1 VTATLELQHLSFGYQ
16 APGDTLQDFSLSVE
30 AGELV
35 ALLGPSGCGKTTLLK
50 LICGLLPPEKGDIRV
65 RGRSLLGL
73 PPEKR
78 DITMVF
84 QQDQLFEHMTL
95 AENIGF
101 GLRMRGHKPA
111 HIAAEVTA
119 ILDQV
124 QLGGLETRKPRQL
137 SGGQRQRGAL
147 ARALV
152 TGPSV
157 MLLDEPLSALDASLR
172 DELRSLLLHLQRQRR
187 QTSLFVTHD
196 QEEALRLADRVAIVF
211 DGRLHMLAP
220 PRECVERP
228 LSRRIAEFMGTANF
242 IPAHLDGRMAQT
254 PLGPLQLDQ
263 PHPPGPACLCV
274 RPEALRL
281 GSGNNSF
288 EARVQAISYRGDH
301 LYCELLAGNLPL
313 EAKLPSDAQ
322 LKHGDRLQLH
332 MAPQALWR
340 LPETKG
346 DVQP

>member
-1 VTATLELQHLSFGYQ
+1 VTATLELQNLSFGYQ
-16 APGDTLQDFSLSVE
+16 MPGDTLRDFSLSVE

-50 LICGLLPPEKGDIRV
+50 LICGLLAPEQGDIRV
-65 RGRSLLGL
+65 RGRSLLGQ

-101 GLRMRGHKPA
+101 GLRMRGHKSVD
-111 HIAAEVTA
+111 ITKEVTT

-124 QLGGLETRKPRQL
+124 QLAGLETRKPRQL

-172 DELRSLLLHLQRQRR
+172 DELRSLLLRLQRQRR

-220 PRECVERP
+220 PRECIERP
-228 LSRRIAEFMGTANF
+228 LSRRIAEFMGTSNF
-242 IPAHLDGRMAQT
+242 IPAQINDRVAQT
-254 PLGPLQLDQ
+254 PLGALQLDQ
-263 PHPPGPACLCV
+263 PHPTGPACLCV

-281 GSGNNSF
+281 GPGSNSF

-301 LYCELLAGNLPL
+301 LYCELLAGDLPL

-322 LKHGDRLQLH
+322 LKHGDHWQLH
-332 MAPQALWR
+332 ISPQALWR
-340 LPETKG
+340 LPETEG

>member
-1 VTATLELQHLSFGYQ
+1 MTATLELQQLSFGYQ
-16 APGDTLQDFSLSVE
+16 APGDILRDFSLSVE

-50 LICGLLPPEKGDIRV
+50 LICGLLTPEQGDIHV
-65 RGRSLLGL
+65 RGQSLLGR

-111 HIAAEVTA
+111 NIAAQVAA

-124 QLGGLETRKPRQL
+124 QLAGLETRKPRQL

-172 DELRSLLLHLQRQRR
+172 DELRSLLLRLQRQRR

-220 PRECVERP
+220 PRDCVERP
-228 LSRRIAEFMGTANF
+228 LSRRIAEFMGTTNF
-242 IPAHLDGRMAQT
+242 IPAHLDGWVAQT
-254 PLGPLQLDQ
+254 PLGSLQLDQ
-263 PHPPGPACLCV
+263 SHPPGPASLCV

-281 GSGNNSF
+281 GPGSNAF
-288 EARVQAISYRGDH
+288 EAQLQAISYRGDH
-301 LYCELLAGNLPL
+301 LYCELLAGDLPL
-313 EAKLPSDAQ
+313 EAKLPSDAKLGQ
-322 LKHGDRLQLH
+322 GDRLQLH
-332 MAPQALWR
+332 LAPQALWR
-340 LPETKG
+340 LPQTDGEIK
-346 DVQP
+346 P

>member
-1 VTATLELQHLSFGYQ
+1 MTATLELQHLSFGYQ
-16 APGDTLQDFSLSVE
+16 MPGDTLRDFSLSVE

-50 LICGLLPPEKGDIRV
+50 LICGLLAPEQGDIRV
-65 RGRSLLGL
+65 RGHSLLGL

-78 DITMVF
+78 DIAMVF
-84 QQDQLFEHMTL
+84 QQDQLFEHMSL

-111 HIAAEVTA
+111 AIAAEVSA

-124 QLGGLETRKPRQL
+124 QLVGLETRKPRQL

-157 MLLDEPLSALDASLR
+157 MLLDEPLSALDAGLR
-172 DELRSLLLHLQRQRR
+172 DELRSLLLRLQRGRR

-211 DGRLHMLAP
+211 DGHLHMLAP
-220 PRECVERP
+220 PRDCVERP
-228 LSRRIAEFMGTANF
+228 LSRRIAEFMGAVNF
-242 IPAHLDGRMAQT
+242 IPAQIEGCWAQT
-254 PLGPLQLDQ
+254 PLGRLQLE
-263 PHPPGPACLCV
+263 PTGPPGPACLCA

-281 GSGNNSF
+281 GFGANSF
-288 EARVQAISYRGDH
+288 EAQVQAISYRGDH
-301 LYCELLAGNLPL
+301 LYCELLAGDLPL
-313 EAKLPSDAQ
+313 QAKLPSDTQ
-322 LKHGDRLQLH
+322 LGQGDKLPLH
-332 MAPQALWR
+332 LAPQALWR
-340 LPETKG
+340 LPETDG
-346 DVQP
+346 DLRS

>member
-1 VTATLELQHLSFGYQ
+1 MTATLELQHLNFGYQ
-16 APGDTLQDFSLSVE
+16 APGDTLRDFSLSVE

-50 LICGLLPPEKGDIRV
+50 LICGLLTPEQGDIKV
-65 RGRSLLGL
+65 RGCSLLHL

-78 DITMVF
+78 DIAMVF

-95 AENIGF
+95 SENIGF
-101 GLRMRGHKPA
+101 GLRMHGYKPA
-111 HIAAEVTA
+111 KIKAELAT

-124 QLGGLETRKPRQL
+124 QLAGLENRKPRQL

-152 TGPSV
+152 TRPSV

-172 DELRSLLLHLQRQRR
+172 DELRSLLLRLQRQRQ

-228 LSRRIAEFMGTANF
+228 LTRQIAEFMGSTNF
-242 IPAHLDGRMAQT
+242 IPAQIEGHWAQT
-254 PLGPLQLDQ
+254 PLGRLQLEEVST
-263 PHPPGPACLCV
+263 PGPASLCV

-281 GSGNNSF
+281 GAGANSF

-301 LYCELLAGNLPL
+301 LYCELLAGKLPL
-313 EAKLPSDAQ
+313 EAKLPSDAELGQ
-322 LKHGDRLQLH
+322 GDNLRLHL
-332 MAPQALWR
+332 APQALWR
-340 LPETKG
+340 LPESEG
-346 DVQP
+346 EVRS

>member
-1 VTATLELQHLSFGYQ
+1 MTATLELQHLSFGYQ
-16 APGDTLQDFSLSVE
+16 APGDILRDFSLSVE

-50 LICGLLPPEKGDIRV
+50 LICGLLAPEQGDIRV

-84 QQDQLFEHMTL
+84 QQDQLFEHMSL

-111 HIAAEVTA
+111 DIATEVAA

-124 QLGGLETRKPRQL
+124 QLAGLESRKPRQL

-172 DELRSLLLHLQRQRR
+172 DELRNLLLSLQRQRR

-211 DGRLHMLAP
+211 DGQLHMLAP
-220 PRECVERP
+220 PRECIERP
-228 LSRRIAEFMGTANF
+228 LSRRIAEFMGTSNF
-242 IPAHLDGRMAQT
+242 IPAQINDRVAQT
-254 PLGPLQLDQ
+254 PLGVWQLDQ
-263 PHPPGPACLCV
+263 LHPPGPACLCV

-281 GSGNNSF
+281 GPGSNSF
-288 EARVQAISYRGDH
+288 EAQVQAISYRGDH
-301 LYCELLAGNLPL
+301 LYCELLAGDLPL
-313 EAKLPSDAQ
+313 EAKLPSDTELRQ
-322 LKHGDRLQLH
+322 GNSLQLH
-332 MAPQALWR
+332 LAPRALWR
-340 LPETKG
+340 LPETEG